1 MGNTGMR
8 HRFVAGS
15 VALVTAG
22 SLGTGV
28 ASAATFNVAGQNVE
42 VPDSVVNE
50 VTDHV
55 NGVIASTGA
64 ADAVGTAGLGPVV
77 QDIPVVSNDGQAV
90 LAAASSKVGSPYVY
104 GAAGP
109 SSFDCSGLTSWAY
122 NQVGKSIP
130 RTSSAQFAGGT
141 PVALNAL
148 RAGDI
153 VSFYGGGHV
162 GIADGKG
169 NVVHAPTEGDVVKV
183 TPLAYMPAD
192 GAVRY

>member
-1 MGNTGMR
+1 MSNTDMR

-15 VALVTAG
+15 VALVAAG

-28 ASAATFNVAGQNVE
+28 ASAATFTVAGQNVE

-50 VTDHV
+50 VTDRV
-55 NGVIASTGA
+55 NGVISSTGA
-64 ADAVGTAGLGPVV
+64 AEAVGSAGLGPVV
-77 QDIPVVSNDGQAV
+77 HDIPAVSNDGQAV
-90 LAAASSKVGSPYVY
+90 LAAASSKLGSPYVY

-109 SSFDCSGLTSWAY
+109 SAFDCSGLTSWAY
-122 NQVGKSIP
+122 AQTGKSIP
-130 RTSSAQFAGGT
+130 RTSGAQFAGGT
-141 PVALNAL
+141 PVPMNAL
-148 RAGDI
+148 KAGDI